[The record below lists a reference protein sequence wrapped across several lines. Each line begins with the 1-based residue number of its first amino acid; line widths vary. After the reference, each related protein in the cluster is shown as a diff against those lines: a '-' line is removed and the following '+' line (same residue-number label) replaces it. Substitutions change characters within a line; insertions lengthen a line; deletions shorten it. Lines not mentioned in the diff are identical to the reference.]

1 MFGDYVLHY
10 PTTDFAVSLLVV
22 AALLDIGGRVWKR
35 TAWEAAADVLLFLG
49 FAGAI
54 ASVGSGLWL
63 VAAGDHGHAREL
75 DLHHWFAYAATGVAA
90 LAVPLRTLQR
100 RRPHLATVKTVALA
114 VSAAL
119 GPIRWPARPSTRQP
133 P

>member
-1 MFGDYVLHY
+1 MVESKRHPQPREKDERRCSE
-10 PTTDFAVSLLVV
+10 TTSS
-22 AALLDIGGRVWKR
+22 II
-35 TAWEAAADVLLFLG
+35 AADVLLFLG